1 MNDERQGLGTREQ
14 GSGRLGRRQKSQAQK
29 EFDARLGGLIYELRK
44 ARGMPAKE
52 LAFVIGVTQQ
62 QLCNYE
68 TGEHAFPVF
77 FLEQVCRYMGIASP
91 DLLQAANVPVCGIG
105 TNTSYCGN
113 SKKRCAQCLTS
124 A

>member
-1 MNDERQGLGTREQ
+1 MNGDEGTRNRDQ
-14 GSGRLGRRQKSQAQK
+14 GSGHRLGRRQKSQAQK

-62 QLCNYE
+62 QLFNYE

-77 FLEQVCRYMGIASP
+77 FLEQVCRYMGVASP
-91 DLLQAANVPVCGIG
+91 DLMQAAGVSVSGGG
-105 TNTSYCGN
+105 TNSSYCGF
-113 SKKRCAQCLTS
+113 SKKRCAQCLTQH
-124 A
+124 